1 MGGSSIKTN
10 WPAEDAVN
18 HTSALFI
25 FLQGYIP
32 LSHWP

>member
-1 MGGSSIKTN
+1 MGGSSIKTY

-25 FLQGYIP
+25 LYGYIP
-32 LSHWP
+32 LSPWP